1 MPDHKRRLAGQ
12 AIKAPSVELSGL
24 SSLRTLFA
32 YIAGW
37 AFYSHIE
44 VAGSASRGWAGQ
56 ARNIEAELL
65 GDA

>member
-1 MPDHKRRLAGQ
+1 
-12 AIKAPSVELSGL
+12 
-24 SSLRTLFA
+24 
-32 YIAGW
+32 
-37 AFYSHIE
+37 